1 MSLNEKAAM
10 EIDES
15 VEKAKASPEYGAIL
29 EALKRGFG
37 DYSIDI
43 ISL

>member
-15 VEKAKASPEYGAIL
+15 VEEAKVSPEYKAIL
-29 EALKRGFG
+29 EALRKDLG
-37 DYSIDI
+37 IT
-43 ISL
+43 